1 MENFNMHDFARIIVE
16 THQPNLVS
24 DLRMQAV
31 RALFD
36 GLTFDQAT
44 NTSDWDE
51 LTCDEQM
58 RLEDLID
65 SES

>member
-24 DLRMQAV
+24 DLRMEAV
-31 RALFD
+31 RKLFD

-44 NTSDWDE
+44 NTADWDA
-51 LTCDEQM
+51 LTCEEQM
-58 RLEDLID
+58 RLEDLIN
-65 SES
+65 S

>member
-16 THQPNLVS
+16 THNPNLVT
-24 DLRMQAV
+24 DLRMEAV
-31 RALFD
+31 RKLFD

-44 NTSDWDE
+44 NTSEWDD

-58 RLEDLID
+58 RLEDLIN

>member
-44 NTSDWDE
+44 NTADWDA
-51 LTCDEQM
+51 LSCDEQM
-58 RLEDLID
+58 RLEDLIN
-65 SES
+65 S

>member
-1 MENFNMHDFARIIVE
+1 MDK
-16 THQPNLVS
+16 NLIQ

-31 RALFD
+31 KALFD

-44 NTSDWDE
+44 NTSDWDD

>member
-24 DLRMQAV
+24 DLRIQAV

-44 NTSDWDE
+44 NTSDWDD

-58 RLEDLID
+58 RLEDLIN

>member
-1 MENFNMHDFARIIVE
+1 MDKFNMHDFARIIVE

-24 DLRMQAV
+24 DLRIQAV

-44 NTSDWDE
+44 NTADWDA

-58 RLEDLID
+58 RLEDLIN